1 MNVSWS
7 VVSKIMRDLDPV
19 SVDARQRTELR
30 RYLYYDKSPN
40 RVWHLDNIM
49 GLRSTDLLMD
59 TVDAHYE

>member
-19 SVDARQRTELR
+19 GVDARWKTALR
-30 RYLYYDKSPN
+30 RYLYYGKSPN

-49 GLRSTDLLMD
+49 GLRSTNLLMD
-59 TVDAHYE
+59 TVDAHY